1 MIACMDRRELLVL
14 DDVAP
19 AAWESFHA
27 GRAPRAPTDLLA
39 CWNRARQLGAP
50 AEGIA
55 PEDQLL
61 RGDALRLH
69 AEHVEAVRGL
79 GDAVLA
85 RAAAQASAR
94 DHVLVLADPDGVIV
108 HAGGGGD
115 FAETAQKLRL
125 IEGANWSEAARGTNA
140 IGTAAEA
147 NRTTWVRGHAHF
159 GRRYHGLVCCA
170 SPVRGLDGR
179 PIAVLDATSTIERAD
194 EAIATTVVDAA
205 RALEELVRLQAYASV
220 GASMQRLLSRSLERM
235 GQAALLV
242 EAPGRVT
249 RANGAAR
256 ALFTRDPVGAE
267 CTPLLQLGYRELC
280 LAAVA
285 ARSHEL
291 HLGGRAL
298 RLSAE
303 PLCSPEGHVLAVLVT
318 LERPARPHVQ
328 MRAPDPF
335 APIFAQD
342 DALLGAIRWA
352 RQLARSK
359 LPIMLL
365 AETGTGKEL
374 FAQAIHGASPRA
386 SGPFVALNCGAVA
399 PSLLASELFGYAAG
413 AFTGAERGGRTGL
426 VHAAAN
432 GTLFLDEV
440 AEMPP
445 DMQATLLRVLET
457 GQFRRVGDTRVE
469 TVDVRIVCATC
480 RDLPELV
487 ARGQFRQDLYY
498 RLKGATL
505 RLPPLRERSDRVALA
520 RHLLF
525 KLTESGRPMLDAS
538 AEAVLARHP
547 WPGNVRELKSCLEV
561 ALVAAG
567 DGALLLPEH
576 LPPEL
581 GEGVPFV
588 SGNGRDLL
596 AATTTETVRRAL
608 AEAAGNISVAA
619 RRLGV
624 ARSTLY
630 RKLRRSGLE

>member
-1 MIACMDRRELLVL
+1 MDRRELLVL

-39 CWNRARQLGAP
+39 CWNRARSLGAP
-50 AEGIA
+50 AEGVA

-85 RAAAQASAR
+85 RAAAQAGAR

-115 FAETAQKLRL
+115 FAAAAHKLRL

-140 IGTAAEA
+140 IGTAVEA
-147 NRTTWVRGHAHF
+147 NRATWVRGHAHF
-159 GRRYHGLVCCA
+159 GRRYQGLVCCA
-170 SPVRGLDGR
+170 APVRGLDGR
-179 PIAVLDATSTIERAD
+179 PLAVLDATSTIDRAD
-194 EAIATTVVDAA
+194 DAIATTVVDAA

-220 GASMQRLLSRSLERM
+220 GASMQRLLARSLERM

-242 EAPGRVT
+242 EAPGRIT
-249 RANGAAR
+249 RANNAAR
-256 ALFTRDPVGAE
+256 VLFTRDPVGGDCA
-267 CTPLLQLGYRELC
+267 PLLRLGYRELC

-285 ARSHEL
+285 ARGHHEL
-291 HLGGRAL
+291 QLGGRTL
-298 RLSAE
+298 RLHAE

-318 LERPARPHVQ
+318 LERPARPQVAA
-328 MRAPDPF
+328 RAPDPF

-342 DALLGAIRWA
+342 EALLGAIRWA
-352 RQLARSK
+352 RQLARSR
-359 LPIMLL
+359 LPVMLL
-365 AETGTGKEL
+365 AETGTGKVHL
-374 FAQAIHGASPRA
+374 PQAIHGASPRA
-386 SGPFVALNCGAVA
+386 SGPFVALDCGAVA
-399 PSLLASELFGYAAG
+399 PSLLASELFGYATG

-426 VHAAAN
+426 LHAAAN

-445 DMQATLLRVLET
+445 DMQAMLLRVLET

-469 TVDVRIVCATC
+469 TVDVRLVCATC

-498 RLKGATL
+498 RLRGATL
-505 RLPPLRERSDRVALA
+505 RLPPLRERGDRVALA
-520 RHLLF
+520 RHLLAG
-525 KLTESGRPMLDAS
+525 LAESGRPALDAG
-538 AEAVLARHP
+538 AEDVLERHP
-547 WPGNVRELKSCLEV
+547 WPDNVRELKSCLEV
-561 ALVAAG
+561 ALVACG
-567 DGALLLPEH
+567 DGALILAEH

-581 GEGVPFV
+581 GTGVTLA
-588 SGNGRDLL
+588 GAGGHDLL
-596 AATTTETVRRAL
+596 AATTAEAVRRAL

-630 RKLRRSGLE
+630 RKLRRP